1 MRTTIGMSIIA
12 IALLSSCGGSNDEN
26 KPRTEN
32 NPFFSEYNTPF
43 GVPPFGLIKPEH
55 YKPAF
60 EEGINQILAEIE
72 AITTSE
78 ETPDFKNTIEPY
90 SYCGDLLD
98 KVSSVFY
105 NMLSTNTNDTMQKL
119 AAEISPMMAKQK
131 DDVLLNAR
139 LFERIKT
146 VFDKKAEMGLNAEQL
161 RLVEEI
167 YKDFVRGGALLAAE
181 DQEKLRNINEEL
193 SLLSLKFG
201 DNVLGETNSFKLWI
215 DNTKD
220 LEGIPQGV
228 IDAAA
233 LAAKENGQDGK
244 WLFNLQYPSYT
255 PFMTYCANR
264 DLRKKMFEAY
274 SHKGNN
280 GSEFDNNQ
288 KISKLVSLR
297 YLKAR
302 LLGFDSYADFVVDR
316 NMSGKPEKVYELL
329 AQVWKPA
336 KARAIGEA
344 EEMQKLIAR
353 EGGKFSLEPWDWFY
367 YAEKVRK
374 EKYDLDEEMLRPYF
388 KLENVRNGV
397 FDVAN
402 KLYGITF
409 LQIKDIPVFHPDAM
423 AFEVKESNGDHL
435 GVLYMDFFPRA
446 SKRGGAWC
454 TSFREQHR
462 KDGKAITPVVSVVC
476 NFTPPSGDK
485 PSLLSYEEVETL
497 FHEFGHALHS
507 LFCNI
512 TYPRLGNVP
521 RDFVELP
528 SQVME
533 HWAARPEVLKQFAR
547 HYKTGEVIP
556 DELIQKITN
565 SGHFNQGFA
574 TVEYVAA
581 SVLDMDYHCVK
592 DTTLLDPQVFEKTQ
606 MEKLGIIRQIIPR
619 YRSTYFSHV
628 FAGGYSAGYY
638 GYLWAEVLDA
648 DAFEAFLEAGNIFDQ
663 KTAQSFRK
671 NVLEKAGTED
681 AMKMYIDF
689 RGKEP
694 GV

>member
-547 HYKTGEVIP
+547 
-556 DELIQKITN
+556 
-565 SGHFNQGFA
+565 
-574 TVEYVAA
+574 
-581 SVLDMDYHCVK
+581 
-592 DTTLLDPQVFEKTQ
+592 
-606 MEKLGIIRQIIPR
+606 
-619 YRSTYFSHV
+619 
-628 FAGGYSAGYY
+628 
-638 GYLWAEVLDA
+638 
-648 DAFEAFLEAGNIFDQ
+648 
-663 KTAQSFRK
+663 
-671 NVLEKAGTED
+671 
-681 AMKMYIDF
+681 
-689 RGKEP
+689 
-694 GV
+694 